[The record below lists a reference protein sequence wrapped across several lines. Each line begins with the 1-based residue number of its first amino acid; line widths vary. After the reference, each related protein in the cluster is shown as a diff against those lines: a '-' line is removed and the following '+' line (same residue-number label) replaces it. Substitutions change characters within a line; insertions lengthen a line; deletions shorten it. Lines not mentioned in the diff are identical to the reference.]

1 MLPAQSDSTRC
12 ICEARAEKPLRVGSS
27 PPLSELCSL
36 VSSAGDAGP
45 ALYPASFH
53 QSHHRCAGSEAMAST
68 EIMWARARK
77 CWVGRNSRL
86 TCSNSRARA
95 TRRRESK
102 SCPCPWPRPCKNVTA
117 QPLWPASKV
126 THQSACGMPR
136 LSRLGTYLALHA
148 PRGQASV
155 RSSTPAAA
163 AGEAAGSLHGSHR
176 EVRPLSMAG
185 GVYRA
190 GS

>member
-1 MLPAQSDSTRC
+1 MQGQHYIPPHSTNP
-12 ICEARAEKPLRVGSS
+12 ITGVLEARRWQAQKSCGHARG
-27 PPLSELCSL
+27 
-36 VSSAGDAGP
+36 SAG
-45 ALYPASFH
+45 
-53 QSHHRCAGSEAMAST
+53 
-68 EIMWARARK
+68 
-77 CWVGRNSRL
+77 VGRNSRGSPAQTRVPVRL
-86 TCSNSRARA
+86 GGVSRSLAPVLGLDPAKTSR
-95 TRRRESK
+95 
-102 SCPCPWPRPCKNVTA
+102 

>member
-1 MLPAQSDSTRC
+1 MQPGEQRGRCRASIISRLIPPIPSPVCWKRGDGKHRNHVGTRAEVLGWGAIAGSPAQTRVPV
-12 ICEARAEKPLRVGSS
+12 RLGGVSR
-27 PPLSELCSL
+27 SL
-36 VSSAGDAGP
+36 APVLGLDP
-45 ALYPASFH
+45 AK
-53 QSHHRCAGSEAMAST
+53 T
-68 EIMWARARK
+68 
-77 CWVGRNSRL
+77 SR
-86 TCSNSRARA
+86 
-95 TRRRESK
+95 
-102 SCPCPWPRPCKNVTA
+102 